1 LPKNKNY
8 CKITLSRR
16 DSSKEIASN
25 SMKGGKNME
34 NENILNV
41 INNLE
46 ELLISG
52 KKIELNDYEIQRL
65 NNIINKIESTYQR

>member
-1 LPKNKNY
+1 
-8 CKITLSRR
+8 
-16 DSSKEIASN
+16 
-25 SMKGGKNME
+25 MG

-46 ELLISG
+46 ELLICG

>member
-1 LPKNKNY
+1 
-8 CKITLSRR
+8 
-16 DSSKEIASN
+16 
-25 SMKGGKNME
+25 MKGGKNMG